1 MILSDWNQINYILSL
16 SQILTVEEKEICN
29 KITTNL
35 ETLQDLTTIINIL
48 KTKYNFTFDCNA
60 KGYYVTFTNKNSADE
75 FVDNI
80 LFFDSEKDYKLFKK
94 FLAQ

>member
-16 SQILTVEEKEICN
+16 SQILTIEEKGICD
-29 KITTNL
+29 KITDNL
-35 ETLQDLTTIINIL
+35 ETLQDLTAIINIL

-60 KGYYVTFTNKNSADE
+60 KGYYVTLTNKNSADE
-75 FVDNI
+75 ICDST
-80 LFFDSEKDYKLFKK
+80 LYFDSEKDYKLFKK